1 MFDFDEEKEPRK
13 KISDKDAYII
23 ETILRRKLQ
32 NARFQQKC
40 EIKEL
45 AQCTGIH
52 PNTISRSEKI
62 TGDSINLR
70 TFIRM
75 AEGLGME
82 VKLIPKQKDK

>member
-1 MFDFDEEKEPRK
+1 MFDFDEKKPREK
-13 KISDKDAYII
+13 IDIKDAFIA
-23 ETILRRKLQ
+23 EKILRKKLQ

-45 AQCTGIH
+45 AECTGIH

-62 TGDSINLR
+62 TGNSINLS

-75 AEGLGME
+75 AEALDME